1 MEPVPAIVLWP
12 ATNRTRP
19 SSPPPSPGNEKQSS
33 EALPSTPPLRSGLN
47 QRGDWIVNPDS
58 PFFSRHNVAPMTPP
72 MSPEDFKFKGTT
84 TSPGRTSP
92 PSRYPLTMGYDSGPS
107 TPEINSP
114 TGSHFGNLNVE
125 AGRRSSVEA
134 LKESSSMFMRRMFP
148 SSMLGL
154 SFDGAGSAVAEK
166 RKIQAK
172 EARGSI
178 SHPLSMKWRYK
189 RVWRKRALMLLVF
202 TVALYQF
209 YKAFEFN
216 GVDLARVPGS
226 WLGGSSDK
234 AGEPSSKYMRSTME
248 KKTSNSNPTGR
259 ANAPLSSKSKSKKQ
273 QRVKSSASKG
283 SLHPISKGVLAVD
296 TSLPVTAHPVVQLT
310 EHAQKEWDAKV
321 ARQSKTLL
329 QAVNEYKKRNRG
341 RAPPKGFDKWW
352 KLVKSV
358 ALYFP

>member
-1 MEPVPAIVLWP
+1 M
-12 ATNRTRP
+12 
-19 SSPPPSPGNEKQSS
+19 
-33 EALPSTPPLRSGLN
+33 TPPL
-47 QRGDWIVNPDS
+47 
-58 PFFSRHNVAPMTPP
+58 
-72 MSPEDFKFKGTT
+72 SPEDFKFNSNKTT
-84 TSPGRTSP
+84 TTTP

-114 TGSHFGNLNVE
+114 TGSHFGSLNVE
-125 AGRRSSVEA
+125 AGRRRSSVEA
-134 LKESSSMFMRRMFP
+134 LKESSSRFMRRMFP

-154 SFDGAGSAVAEK
+154 SFDGAIGSAVAEK

-172 EARGSI
+172 DRGSI
-178 SHPLSMKWRYK
+178 SHPLTKWRYK

-202 TVALYQF
+202 VVALYQF

-216 GVDLARVPGS
+216 FEGVDLARVPGS
-226 WLGGSSDK
+226 WLGGGSSDE

-259 ANAPLSSKSKSKKQ
+259 ANAPLSSKSKSKSKKQ
-273 QRVKSSASKG
+273 QRVKSSASKNN
-283 SLHPISKGVLAVD
+283 LHPITKGVLAVD
-296 TSLPVTAHPVVQLT
+296 TSLPVTAHPIVQLT
-310 EHAQKEWDAKV
+310 EHARKEWDSKV

-358 ALYFP
+358 ALHFLRFFPRAFC